1 MENDQY
7 DITIIISRQDVI
19 SQNIGPTLDVLHNY
33 VETPRKAKEF
43 MERLSIAFHGYDQ
56 DVRELDEIREVRDFV
71 YMLDDKFP
79 YWLFFLS
86 KKLARSSVLCV
97 AFFCLI
103 LKKKS
108 QMI

>member
-1 MENDQY
+1 
-7 DITIIISRQDVI
+7 
-19 SQNIGPTLDVLHNY
+19 
-33 VETPRKAKEF
+33 